1 MFGWRWWWWWWWW
14 WWCWRWRWQWWWR
27 GLGIAYWW
35 KWVDPDGNWVE
46 KWEEWPKCGSHSTVW
61 QDQAHSVVR
70 CPTMVY
76 TLTQCQ
82 CSQVTQATLTVLKL
96 KGDPLQYFLAKLM
109 QLYSFGTNL
118 NLNLLFSPFSL
129 GVLLLLSSFLDS
141 HFPEFR
147 RQFFAF
153 SWFLSPTS
161 TEQSRHLKSQLSHL
175 FSSFLLRVVQI
186 QTSAVNDPSKGLPPP
201 TRPDY
206 PN

>member
-1 MFGWRWWWWWWWW
+1 MMLTMMMTMMMTRIRNSVLVRVG
-14 WWCWRWRWQWWWR
+14 
-27 GLGIAYWW
+27 GPWW
-35 KWVDPDGNWVE
+35 KLSGKVGGVTKVWFTLYSVA
-46 KWEEWPKCGSHSTVW
+46 GSSTLSGVVSHNGLHSDTVPVLPS
-61 QDQAHSVVR
+61 D
-70 CPTMVY
+70 
-76 TLTQCQ
+76 
-82 CSQVTQATLTVLKL
+82 TVLKL

-118 NLNLLFSPFSL
+118 NLNRLFSPFSL
-129 GVLLLLSSFLDS
+129 GVLLLLSCFLDS